1 MSATELLERPETTG
15 NEAPETPA
23 GKKKKSSFVKGYVI
37 YVIVMLAVIIAGLTF
52 LWDRMDVYE
61 RSRPARAVE
70 AWFAE
75 NTPADWKQLLLDAG
89 FEAAYV
95 EGLDLTAPEYYK
107 RLGVYTDEI
116 PVYNISFGSRRP
128 MLTAQLKKGE
138 SLGFG
143 SHRWVLDSVG
153 AVDSGFTVFAPD
165 GAKVLLNG
173 VPVGQ
178 DCLVQR
184 DAQKLTLSVFE
195 ENRTDI
201 HGLTKYVLNRSFTA
215 EGVTVIDAEGNELAP
230 AYSADN
236 ACYYAP
242 LTTTCRI
249 IVPMGAVVTVNGVPL
264 SGENAAAETTAVRS
278 DEFKIFEGIESS
290 LPFTWET
297 AYRTTWTVE
306 DLVAAPEVAAA
317 MPDGTALQAET
328 AGGVW
333 DFPTPRA
340 ATPDDA
346 LKAELH
352 DYIMEVFDAHM
363 AYLGNRDDDLAGN
376 YSRFSKY
383 LVPGSEAQT
392 QAVGAQISLVWYHDM
407 DTRPNAELKEVLR
420 YAPDCF
426 TARVEF
432 ADGSLREGQIYHNI
446 YIFVRYGD
454 GWRVVR
460 IVNE

>member
-1 MSATELLERPETTG
+1 MSATELLERPETG

-23 GKKKKSSFVKGYVI
+23 KKKKSRFLKGYLI
-37 YVIVMLAVIIAGLTF
+37 YVIVMLAVIVAGLTF

-75 NTPADWKQLLLDAG
+75 QSPMDWRDLLLSEG
-89 FEAAYV
+89 FDRAYV

-107 RLGVYTDEI
+107 RLGVYTDET

-128 MLTAQLKKGE
+128 MLSAQLKKGE

-143 SHRWVLDSVG
+143 SHRWVLDSVA
-153 AVDSGFTVFAPD
+153 AVDSGFTVYAPD
-165 GAKVLLNG
+165 DAKVLLNG

-184 DAQKLTLSVFE
+184 DAKELSLSVFE
-195 ENRTDI
+195 ENREDI
-201 HGLTKYVLNRSFTA
+201 RGLAKYVLNRSFSA
-215 EGVTVIDAEGNELAP
+215 EGVTVIDPEGNELAP
-230 AYSADN
+230 SYSAEN

-249 IVPMGAVVTVNGVPL
+249 FVPMDAAVTVNGVAL
-264 SGENAAAETTAVRS
+264 TGANASAETKAVQS
-278 DEFKIFEGIESS
+278 DEYDIFKGIESA
-290 LPFTWET
+290 LPFSWGTD
-297 AYRTTWTVE
+297 YRTAWTVE
-306 DLVAAPEVAAA
+306 GLVAAPEVAAT
-317 MPDGTALQAET
+317 MPDGTALTAEV
-328 AGGVW
+328 ADGVW

-340 ATPDDA
+340 AVPDDA

-363 AYLGNRDDDLAGN
+363 AYLGNRDDDLAAN
-376 YSRFSKY
+376 YSRFAKY

-407 DTRPNAELKEVLR
+407 DTRPNAKLQEVLR

-432 ADGSLREGQIYHNI
+432 SDGSLREGQIYHNI

>member
-1 MSATELLERPETTG
+1 MNATELLERPETG

-23 GKKKKSSFVKGYVI
+23 GEKKKSRFVKGYVI
-37 YVIVMLAVIIAGLTF
+37 YVIVMLAIIIAGLTF

-70 AWFAE
+70 AWLAE
-75 NTPADWKQLLLDAG
+75 KTPADWKQLLLDEG
-89 FEAAYV
+89 FEPAYV

-107 RLGVYTDEI
+107 RLGVYTDET

-128 MLTAQLKKGE
+128 MLTAQLRKGE

-153 AVDSGFTVFAPD
+153 AVDSGFTVYAPD

-178 DCLVQR
+178 NCLVQR
-184 DAQKLTLSVFE
+184 DAQALTLSVFE
-195 ENRTDI
+195 KNRTDI
-201 HGLTKYVLNRSFTA
+201 HGLAKYVLNRSFTA
-215 EGVTVIDAEGNELAP
+215 DGVTVIDAEGNALEP
-230 AYSADN
+230 AHLADN

-242 LTTTCRI
+242 LTTSCRI
-249 IVPMGAVVTVNGVPL
+249 EVPMGAVVTVNGVLL
-264 SGENAAAETTAVRS
+264 SGENAAAETKAVQS
-278 DEFKIFEGIESS
+278 DEFKIFEGIENF

-297 AYRTTWTVE
+297 AYRTVWTVE
-306 DLVAAPEVAAA
+306 DLVAAPEVVAA
-317 MPDGTALQAET
+317 MPDGTALTAES
-328 AGGVW
+328 AADGVW
-333 DFPTPRA
+333 VFPTPSA

-407 DTRPNAELKEVLR
+407 DTRPNAALKEILR
-420 YAPDCF
+420 YSADCF

-432 ADGSLREGQIYHNI
+432 ADGSLREGQIYHNL